1 MPLPGKIFL
10 IGFMGSGKSHW
21 GHIWAG
27 QHGVEFFDLDTCIEE
42 TAKMT
47 VAEIFEKQG
56 EEKFRKME
64 HDHLRIFQNK
74 KNFLLAC
81 GGGTPC
87 FDGNMQWMK
96 TQGTVIYLK
105 AMPETILK
113 YVKNEQ
119 AGRPL
124 IKDMNPAELLLF
136 IQKKLAERE
145 PFYLQANF
153 VLNVEALNK
162 DSLWQLLNKTTNGN
176 A

>member
-1 MPLPGKIFL
+1 
-10 IGFMGSGKSHW
+10 
-21 GHIWAG
+21 
-27 QHGVEFFDLDTCIEE
+27 
-42 TAKMT
+42 
-47 VAEIFEKQG
+47 
-56 EEKFRKME
+56 
-64 HDHLRIFQNK
+64 
-74 KNFLLAC
+74 
-81 GGGTPC
+81 
-87 FDGNMQWMK
+87 MK